1 MAYAKRFRSDY
12 KLRDRWSLLELYK
25 IILFA
30 YCKLFNL
37 YSQLNWIKL
46 FLINVFICFRYF
58 SVRIQMENSIIVL
71 SLIAMGVM
79 ALMQSTSAAGI
90 GLQQT
95 TNDEVYKNSQI
106 IPIFHQIVIIE
117 T

>member
-1 MAYAKRFRSDY
+1 MD
-12 KLRDRWSLLELYK
+12 
-25 IILFA
+25 
-30 YCKLFNL
+30 
-37 YSQLNWIKL
+37 
-46 FLINVFICFRYF
+46 
-58 SVRIQMENSIIVL
+58 NSIIVL

-79 ALMQSTSAAGI
+79 ALMQSTSAAVI